1 MGSPVTFSGFN
12 KIDFGMILDA
22 VMAQESQPLTE
33 LETQQKTLQTRA
45 TTYRTLASR
54 LSTFQSAV
62 EALSDPKGIGGR
74 TTANTDTTLLSA
86 SASAT
91 AAPGIYDVVVQEL
104 ARAQVTAATSF
115 PPDADQTVVA
125 WGGALRIGGVDVH
138 IDAPLTLQ
146 GLADRINSTT
156 DIPVT
161 ASVIRASGS
170 SWQLV
175 LTGKATGVAG
185 QFDIQNT
192 LTGGSGISFGDF
204 DGDGISGNSV
214 EDNAVSASDARALI
228 NNVTVTSSTNTIA
241 DAIPGVTLNLLKKD
255 PATSAT
261 ISVAEDM
268 TATKTKI
275 QKVVDAFNEIIKF
288 AEDQQVSAAKN
299 DKSSI
304 ARDPLL
310 RGLRTAL
317 RERLSAEYVAGGN
330 LKSLGAVGIE
340 FDRTGRLTF
349 DAALFDEMAADHK
362 EDLKKLFSAAGT
374 PTGTNDRGVFLDLVK
389 VVKSYTASDGLLKDM
404 QNRITEQERGLSRR
418 MGDLETRLIQRRA
431 TLQKEFIAADMLMSR
446 LNSEVSSLSSL
457 GGQFRLF

>member
-22 VMAQESQPLTE
+22 VMVQESQPLTE

-62 EALSDPKGIGGR
+62 EALADPAAIGGR
-74 TTANTDTTLLSA
+74 TTANTNETLLRA
-86 SASAT
+86 SASGA

-125 WGGALRIGGVDVH
+125 SGGALRIGGINVA
-138 IDAPLTLQ
+138 IDAPMTLQ
-146 GLADRINSTT
+146 GLADRINATA

-161 ASVIRASGS
+161 ASVIRASAT

-175 LTGKATGVAG
+175 LTGKGTGAAA
-185 QFDIQNT
+185 QFNIENT
-192 LTGGSGISFGDF
+192 LTGGTGITFGDF
-204 DGDGISGNSV
+204 DGDGVSGNSA
-214 EDNAVSASDARALI
+214 EDNAVSASDARALV

-255 PATSAT
+255 PATTAT
-261 ISVAEDM
+261 ISVTEDL

-275 QKVVDAFNEIIKF
+275 QKVVDAFNEFVKF
-288 AEDQQVSAAKN
+288 AEDQQLAASRN
-299 DKSSI
+299 DKASL

-310 RGLRTAL
+310 RGLRSAL
-317 RERLSAEYVAGGN
+317 RDRFGAEYAAGGN
-330 LKSLGAVGIE
+330 LKALGAIGIE

-349 DAALFDEMAADHK
+349 DAATFDEMASEHK
-362 EDLKKLFSAAGT
+362 SDMQKLFSA
-374 PTGTNDRGVFLDLVK
+374 TGADKGVFVQLSTI
-389 VVKSYTASDGLLKDM
+389 VKSYTASDGLLKDV
-404 QNRITEQERGLSRR
+404 QNRITEQERSLSKR
-418 MGDLETRLIQRRA
+418 MADLESRLVQRRA
-431 TLQKEFIAADMLMSR
+431 TLQKEYIAADMLMSR
-446 LNSEVSSLSSL
+446 MNDEVSSLSAL
-457 GGQFRLF
+457 GGQYRLF